1 MKYKTPKKLKLKLTK
16 LPDPEI
22 MDEDMESDSK
32 MAEAGEDDLKMA
44 PMPKMKGKLIIRKS
58 KKFVEP
64 NIIDARAMTR
74 EAAKE
79 ELQKMRLKRELKMK
93 KMIEGM

>member
-1 MKYKTPKKLKLKLTK
+1 MEYKAPKKLKLKSKK

-22 MDEDMESDSK
+22 MDEGPESDSK
-32 MAEAGEDDLKMA
+32 LAEAGEEDLKMA
-44 PMPKMKGKLIIRKS
+44 PMPKGEGKLIIRKS
-58 KKFVEP
+58 KKVVAP
-64 NIIDARAMTR
+64 NIIDARGMTR

-79 ELQKMRLKRELKMK
+79 GLQKKRLKRELKIK